1 MGVGGSA
8 GDKPPG
14 QGFLTLRSPPGAPGL
29 RRIPGA
35 APCWVAV
42 VALLGVG
49 LAGCGL
55 TSEQTAGLFFSS
67 PGKFNM
73 YSCAQIEANILATR
87 ARHTELEQLMA
98 RASQEAGGAVIS
110 AVAYRT
116 EYAQARDDLK
126 QLARAK
132 EEKQCAADSKLSS
145 GRAVF

>member
-1 MGVGGSA
+1 MAVLLSA
-8 GDKPPG
+8 G
-14 QGFLTLRSPPGAPGL
+14 L
-29 RRIPGA
+29 A
-35 APCWVAV
+35 A
-42 VALLGVG
+42 
-49 LAGCGL
+49 CGM
-55 TSEQTAGLFFSS
+55 TSDQTAGLFFSS

-73 YSCAQIEANILATR
+73 YSCAQIDSNIQASR

-98 RASQEAGGAVIS
+98 RASQEPGGAVIS

-132 EEKQCAADSKLSS
+132 EDKQCAADSKLSS